1 MKNEVDGEIQETDE
15 LIEESLTKLRQLIA
29 GEKALSCPNER
40 HFLLKFLRTRKYNVD
55 ATFANVQ
62 KYFKVREEVGE
73 IFDDFCPSA
82 VLYDAVCRKHQVAL
96 LSRERDPFG
105 RAVLLV
111 RTGRWNAS
119 VCTAHEFVKI
129 CLLLLEWSLLD
140 EEVQK
145 RGFVFVLDYKGL
157 SLEHLYHLTPP
168 FMKRLVHITEKCLP
182 VRVKAI
188 YVIYDS
194 LIFDVLF
201 AITKPFMSRTLTER
215 IHLIGCEHQKL
226 HGVVP
231 ADVIPEEAGGTLE
244 SYDYDELEKDL
255 LSQSQYFEYIG
266 LHGYGKENTEF

>member
-1 MKNEVDGEIQETDE
+1 MPCADFLARSLLKEHSLDKN
-15 LIEESLTKLRQLIA
+15 LRSAAEQK
-29 GEKALSCPNER
+29 GTSSGSRRCKREKALSCPNER
-40 HFLLKFLRTRKYNVD
+40 DFLLKFLRARKYNVD
-55 ATFANVQ
+55 AAFANIR
-62 KYFKVREEVGE
+62 KYFKVREEVVE
-73 IFDDFCPSA
+73 IFGDFCPSG
-82 VLYDAVCRKHQVAL
+82 VLYDAR
-96 LSRERDPFG
+96 
-105 RAVLLV
+105 
-111 RTGRWNAS
+111 RWNMS
-119 VCTAHEFVKI
+119 VCTPHEFVKI

-145 RGFVFVLDYKGL
+145 RDFVFVLDYIGL
-157 SLEHLYHLTPP
+157 TLEHLYHLTPP
-168 FMKRLVHITEKCLP
+168 FMKKLVHITEKCLP

-244 SYDYDELEKDL
+244 SYDYNELEKDL